1 MAYTDRV
8 KQILSWYPSDNPG
21 TLTNLARLLNTGTLA
36 GTGSGSM
43 SARLRVGLTLSWSS
57 WPASTPVRSR

>member
-21 TLTNLARLLNTGTLA
+21 TNGH
-36 GTGSGSM
+36 
-43 SARLRVGLTLSWSS
+43 VGLAL
-57 WPASTPVRSR
+57 PP